1 MTTSEIIKLLD
12 EGELTIQRWN
22 KYHYDVKLRPVKDS
36 FCTDYLQISGLLQ
49 AGILDDE
56 AAQKAK
62 AALVEKYGT
71 VEEQSIL
78 AANSHE
84 KGGTVSNGAKIL

>member
-36 FCTDYLQISGLLQ
+36 FCTDYLRISGLLQ
-49 AGILDDE
+49 AGILDND
-56 AAQKAK
+56 AAAKAK
-62 AALVEKYGT
+62 AALVEKYG
-71 VEEQSIL
+71 ED
-78 AANSHE
+78 
-84 KGGTVSNGAKIL
+84 VSRIKKQAEGK

>member
-22 KYHYDVKLRPVKDS
+22 KYHYDVKLRPVKDA
-36 FCTDYLQISGLLQ
+36 FCEDYLRISGLLQ

-56 AAQKAK
+56 AAAKAK
-62 AALVEKYGT
+62 AALVEKYG
-71 VEEQSIL
+71 ED
-78 AANSHE
+78 
-84 KGGTVSNGAKIL
+84 VSLIKKQAEGK